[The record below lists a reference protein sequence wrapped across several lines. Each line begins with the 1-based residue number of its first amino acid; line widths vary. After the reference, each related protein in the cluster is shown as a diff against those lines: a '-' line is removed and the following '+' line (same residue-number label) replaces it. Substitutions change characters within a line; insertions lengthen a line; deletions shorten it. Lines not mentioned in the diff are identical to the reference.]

1 MHNTVIVRY
10 GELALKGLNRGSFEQ
25 QLVLNIKDCLKKN
38 HIEFSAVK
46 KVRGRIMV
54 YSADDC
60 KCLENVFGIVSISP
74 ALETEAGME
83 TIKQEALKHYTAG
96 TFRISTQRI
105 DKGIS
110 GSLDMNREIGQYVVD
125 NSGAKVSLK
134 SPDVDIG
141 VELFNKKA
149 YVFNRTIKG
158 PGGLPIG
165 VTGTVAV
172 LIEDQNAIKAAV
184 MMMKRGCRIILVKK
198 VPIDTK
204 ELEKYA
210 YGFRIKEAN
219 DIPEEAEAVVTSETL
234 ETLQKRDYS
243 IPVLR
248 PLIGE

>member
-1 MHNTVIVRY
+1 MAVIVRY
-10 GELALKGLNRGSFEQ
+10 AEIALKGKNRAVFEK
-25 QLVLNIKDCLKKN
+25 QLVRNIRDCLKRN
-38 HIEFSAVK
+38 SAAFDSVE
-46 KVRGRIMV
+46 RMTGRIV
-54 YSADDC
+54 VWTEDDC
-60 KCLENVFGIVSISP
+60 LCLRNVFGIANFSKAVKVDVD
-74 ALETEAGME
+74 LDK
-83 TIKQEALKHYTAG
+83 IKEEALRQYTGG
-96 TFRISTQRI
+96 TFRITANRI
-105 DKGIS
+105 DKV
-110 GSLDMNREIGQYVVD
+110 LMNSDDINKEVGAYVVEKT
-125 NSGAKVSLK
+125 GAKVSLK
-134 SPDVDIG
+134 NPDVDIG
-141 VELFNKKA
+141 VELFNNKA
-149 YVFNRTIKG
+149 YIFNKTFKG

-172 LIEDQNAIKAAV
+172 LVEDKNAVKAAV
-184 MMMKRGCRIILVKK
+184 MMMKRGCRIILVTK